1 WKFIP
6 AIIVNDPWTN
16 PDVAWQVYGVEI
28 VNKLPHYTFDAVI
41 LAVAHDQFKEI
52 DLEVLKNGRTV
63 IYDVKG
69 ILQGNIDG
77 KL

>member
-1 WKFIP
+1 
-6 AIIVNDPWTN
+6 
-16 PDVAWQVYGVEI
+16 VEI

-41 LAVAHDQFKEI
+41 LAVAHDKFKEI
-52 DLEVLKNGRTV
+52 KFDTLKNGHTV

>member
-1 WKFIP
+1 L
-6 AIIVNDPWTN
+6 
-16 PDVAWQVYGVEI
+16 G
-28 VNKLPHYTFDAVI
+28 KLPQEKFDAVI

-52 DLEVLKNGRTV
+52 DLEVLKNGHTV